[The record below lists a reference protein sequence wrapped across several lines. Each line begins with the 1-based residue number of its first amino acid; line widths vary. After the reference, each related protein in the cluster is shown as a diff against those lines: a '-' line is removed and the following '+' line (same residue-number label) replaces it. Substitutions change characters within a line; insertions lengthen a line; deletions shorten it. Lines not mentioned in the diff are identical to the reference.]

1 MRASFRMLRLA
12 TAVLGCAA
20 SLLIFLHE
28 NASAG
33 QESRRPM
40 PWGDTYAAPAGKVFS
55 RNGAGVFTSNAA
67 SCVKCHS
74 ACEDGR
80 SHIGLSALAK
90 PGSAGLP
97 LNDEGRTICIT
108 CHESRHPDANVV
120 SEGYLRISNLR
131 RELCLTCHGQDS
143 SDVPRIE
150 IVSPLER
157 ALIQEERLAFIG
169 RVSGL
174 SESDLIVRINGAE
187 FHLQLKGGEFSTW
200 LKLQDGVNRIEVA
213 LQGQLLWRGE
223 VFHGV
228 SRLDDYK
235 LTSSGHQ
242 TGNRAECRECHQ
254 KREELRSGIAGASP
268 ALCYGCHDRIDEK
281 RYVHGP
287 LAVGDCLACH
297 DPHGGYGTAH
307 LRQEETTLCGNCHAA
322 REHVAAVTCSVAGK
336 GCVDCHDPH
345 QSDMRYLLKGPQ
357 VTMR

>member
-1 MRASFRMLRLA
+1 MQAGYRMLRLA

-20 SLLIFLHE
+20 SLLFFPYE
-28 NASAG
+28 TANAG
-33 QESRRPM
+33 QESRLTKPL
-40 PWGDTYAAPAGKVFS
+40 GDTYAAPAGKVFF
-55 RNGAGVFTSNAA
+55 RNSTGVVTSNAA
-67 SCVKCHS
+67 LCVKCHS

-80 SHIGLSALAK
+80 SHVGLSALAK

-97 LNDEGRTICIT
+97 LNAEGRTICIT
-108 CHESRHPDANVV
+108 CHESRRHDVKGV
-120 SEGYLRISNLR
+120 SDGYLRISNLR
-131 RELCLTCHGQDS
+131 RELCLTCHGQDAG
-143 SDVPRIE
+143 DVPRIE

-157 ALIQEERLAFIG
+157 ALIQEKRVALIG

-174 SESDLIVRINGAE
+174 SESDLIVRLNGAE
-187 FHLQLKGGEFSTW
+187 FHLQVKGGEFSTW

-213 LQGQLLWRGE
+213 LQEHLLWKGE
-223 VFHGV
+223 VFHGE

-235 LTSSGHQ
+235 LTSSGHR
-242 TGNRAECRECHQ
+242 TGNRAECRECHL
-254 KREELRSGIAGASP
+254 KREELHSGIAGASP

-307 LRQEETTLCGNCHAA
+307 LRQEEAVLCGNCHAA
-322 REHVAAVTCSVAGK
+322 SEHVATVACNTAGK

-345 QSDMRYLLKGPQ
+345 QSNMRYLLKGPQ